1 MFLFNFFSQ
10 LTANSPLK
18 IGPEIAPSR
27 KRKKASLP
35 FATHWLSEANFA
47 VSFLPQELA
56 AFKPRCS
63 PGDIGVPGTPN
74 RGGHHSIRK
83 IHLSSSPTG
92 IPRNNRCI
100 AVCSEPRQQAIE
112 AQVWGTGVE
121 LCGLKISPG
130 LMNPP
135 KATRRSFSPKIV
147 WGIFSAIVVGSTMFF
162 FLDLYGEEFLTLK
175 GWKTGGI
182 SELQSW
188 AIGFDC
194 VLTTL
199 WYQGWWTYFPTFLRS
214 YLEAQNPQNHR
225 VVEEFQILA
234 PQTMLCDSCTST
246 NFRSYGPPKFF
257 NIAPENRPAQKER
270 LAFQPP
276 CFRGELLNFGGA
288 PRKTNMSP
296 RNRWLEDVFPTE
308 IVRDMLVFGGVLQ
321 YIVPLMIWGAAS
333 HGPPC
338 EQEGPTEDEVLR
350 PILSLKLQLWSW
362 PRSTNPRDPIA
373 HLPRM
378 VMEPKFPCFSF
389 RWWYNPLLIIW
400 CSVSQDP

>member
-83 IHLSSSPTG
+83 IHLSSYPTG

-147 WGIFSAIVVGSTMFF
+147 
-162 FLDLYGEEFLTLK
+162 
-175 GWKTGGI
+175 
-182 SELQSW
+182 
-188 AIGFDC
+188 
-194 VLTTL
+194 
-199 WYQGWWTYFPTFLRS
+199 
-214 YLEAQNPQNHR
+214 
-225 VVEEFQILA
+225 
-234 PQTMLCDSCTST
+234 
-246 NFRSYGPPKFF
+246 
-257 NIAPENRPAQKER
+257 
-270 LAFQPP
+270 
-276 CFRGELLNFGGA
+276 
-288 PRKTNMSP
+288 
-296 RNRWLEDVFPTE
+296 
-308 IVRDMLVFGGVLQ
+308 
-321 YIVPLMIWGAAS
+321 
-333 HGPPC
+333 
-338 EQEGPTEDEVLR
+338 
-350 PILSLKLQLWSW
+350 
-362 PRSTNPRDPIA
+362 
-373 HLPRM
+373 
-378 VMEPKFPCFSF
+378 
-389 RWWYNPLLIIW
+389 
-400 CSVSQDP
+400 